1 MSEYRDPRER
11 RFVRSSEP
19 TVEPEPSAG
28 DVAVTEVA
36 ATAVPVAEV
45 TVVAPIPESVPERRR
60 FTRRSVDGP
69 GSQSGEPGR
78 PEGRLAR
85 RLTAVVEAAYGNPT
99 PHEAAAIA
107 AAVQTIL
114 DAEAVARGPETPEAY
129 RSSWRRAAIH
139 EAVRRMDV
147 P

>member
-1 MSEYRDPRER
+1 VSDEYTDPRAR
-11 RFVRSSEP
+11 RFVRR
-19 TVEPEPSAG
+19 G
-28 DVAVTEVA
+28 DAATQSEVA
-36 ATAVPVAEV
+36 
-45 TVVAPIPESVPERRR
+45 VVAPDVVESPERR
-60 FTRRSVDGP
+60 FTRRGIDGP
-69 GSQSGEPGR
+69 PSTPSEPGI

-114 DAEAVARGPETPEAY
+114 DAEARAAAPDVPEAY
-129 RSSWRRAAIH
+129 RSGWRRAAIH

-147 P
+147 S